1 MSDWKEYVRERLPEL
16 GLPGPR
22 QAEIVEELAQQ
33 LEQAH
38 SEALAK
44 GASEAEA
51 SARAAG
57 TIPDWAALA
66 AEIRRAE
73 RPLQPGLPEPEP
85 ERGVRRIFAEIWQ
98 DVNYGARLFG
108 RTPGFAA
115 VLVLTLALGIGANSM
130 MFTVVNAVL
139 LRPLPYPDPA
149 RLVLLN
155 DFNHEKG
162 FDSFS
167 VAPGNFLDW
176 RAQSHSFEHMA
187 TFGGSSFSYTG
198 GTYPERLRG
207 LRVTDG
213 FFQGVGVKP
222 VLGRIFEPG
231 EFTIGQEHEVIIS
244 YGLWQKVFQGDA
256 SAIGRTIRLNDEPYT
271 VVGVMPAGFRFISR
285 EQDVIIPGAWP
296 PEWRDV
302 RGAHF
307 LSVVARL
314 KAGVTLEQS
323 RQEMAAIAQHL
334 AEQYPDMDRG
344 WGIHV
349 DSLYESVVGEV
360 RPALLL
366 LLGAVA
372 VLLLIACGNVANM
385 LLARTVERRREL
397 AVRASL
403 GAAKGRLVRQMLAES
418 LLLSLAGGGLGLLL
432 AASGTR
438 AILALLPDVLPRAYS
453 VHVDPWVLGFTFGI
467 AVLTGIGFGLA
478 PVLSIARQDLQDILR
493 EGGRTVGGGYRMRGA
508 LVAVEVS
515 LALVLLIGAGL
526 LLGSF
531 ERLEAV
537 APGFRAEHALTF
549 DVNLPR
555 ARYGDPVRQAAFYH
569 DLRERLLALPGV
581 EAAAAVTPLPLGG
594 DDMGFIF
601 EVENSPPE
609 AGREPSA
616 EYYQVTP
623 GYFQT
628 MGIPMVAGREFT
640 DRDAIGAP
648 RVCIINDVLARQ
660 YFAGQNPIGR
670 RLFLGAGQGHVYREI
685 VGVASWVKHY
695 WLGEKPSPQAYEPI
709 EQYTDSSASFVV
721 RASLDPASLSSAVRG
736 AVKSQDSE
744 LPIGPVHTMDQVVAD
759 SVAMPRF
766 RTVLLLL
773 FAGFAVALAVVG
785 LYGVMSYTVTQ
796 RTREIGI
803 RMVLGAQRRSVY
815 RLVVGQGMLLV
826 GAGLVA
832 GLLAALGLAR
842 LLQRFLFGVTAT
854 DPLTF
859 LAVSFLLA
867 AVAACACFSPAYR
880 ASRVDPLVSIRY
892 E

>member
-1 MSDWKEYVRERLPEL
+1 MRNWKKYVRERLPEL
-16 GLPGPR
+16 GLSGPR
-22 QAEIVEELAQQ
+22 EAEIVEELAQQ
-33 LEQAH
+33 LEGAYH
-38 SEALAK
+38 EARTK
-44 GASEAEA
+44 GAGEADA
-51 SARAAG
+51 AARAHAV
-57 TIPDWAALA
+57 IKDWPALA

-73 RPLQPGLPEPEP
+73 RPMQPGLPPPVP
-85 ERGVRRIFAEIWQ
+85 ERGLGGFASETWQ
-98 DVNYGARLFG
+98 DVKYGARLLA

-176 RAQSHSFEHMA
+176 RAQTHSFEQMA
-187 TFGGSSFSYTG
+187 TFGGSSLSYTG

-213 FFQGVGVKP
+213 FFQVVGVKP
-222 VLGRIFEPG
+222 ALGRIFEPG
-231 EFTIGQEHEVIIS
+231 EFSIGQEHEVIIS

-285 EQDVIIPGAWP
+285 EQDVFIPGAWP

-314 KAGVTLEQS
+314 KAGVTLEQA
-323 RQEMAAIAQHL
+323 QAEMSAIAQHL
-334 AEQYPDMDRG
+334 AEQYPDINRG
-344 WGIHV
+344 WGVHV
-349 DSLYESVVGEV
+349 KSLYESVVGDV

-366 LLGAVA
+366 LLAAVA

-385 LLARTVERRREL
+385 LLARTVDRRREI

-403 GAAKGRLVRQMLAES
+403 GAGKGRLIRQLLAES
-418 LLLSLAGGGLGLLL
+418 LMVSMVGGALGLLF

-438 AILALLPDVLPRAYS
+438 AILALVPDDLPRAYS

-478 PVLSIARQDLQDILR
+478 PVWSIARQDLQEILR
-493 EGGRTVGGGYRMRGA
+493 EGGRTSGGGHRLRGA
-508 LVAVEVS
+508 LVAAEVS

-531 ERLEAV
+531 QRLEAV
-537 APGFRAEHALTF
+537 APGFRVEHALTF

-555 ARYGDPVRQAAFYH
+555 ARYGDAARRAAFYH
-569 DLRERLLALPGV
+569 GLRERLLALPGV

-594 DDMGFIF
+594 DDMSFTF
-601 EVENSPPE
+601 AVENSPPE

-628 MGIPMVAGREFT
+628 MGIPMVAGREFS
-640 DRDAIGAP
+640 DSDVIGAP

-660 YFAGQNPIGR
+660 YFAGQNPLGR

-685 VGVASWVKHY
+685 VGVASSVKHY

-721 RASLDPASLSSAVRG
+721 RASIDPASLGSAVRG
-736 AVKSQDSE
+736 AVKAEDPG
-744 LPIGPVHTMDQVVAD
+744 LPLGSMHTLDQVVSD

-803 RMVLGAQRRSVY
+803 RMVLGAQRQSVY

-826 GAGLVA
+826 AAGLAVGLVA
-832 GLLAALGLAR
+832 AFGLVR
-842 LLQRFLFGVTAT
+842 LLQRFLFGVTAS
-854 DPLTF
+854 DPVTF
-859 LAVSFLLA
+859 VAVSILLT
-867 AVAACACFSPAYR
+867 AVAACACFLPAHR